1 MPWQAST
8 TISQSSHPAGLP
20 VKCAGFT
27 IKYDRTR
34 GQVRRIRSQPWHVNV
49 RNVISRIIRND
60 RDLVILDRPEGD
72 EGAYPQDDLKAVMG
86 ADGTWCFTRKDGTS
100 W

>member
-1 MPWQAST
+1 M
-8 TISQSSHPAGLP
+8 
-20 VKCAGFT
+20 
-27 IKYDRTR
+27 
-34 GQVRRIRSQPWHVNV
+34 NV